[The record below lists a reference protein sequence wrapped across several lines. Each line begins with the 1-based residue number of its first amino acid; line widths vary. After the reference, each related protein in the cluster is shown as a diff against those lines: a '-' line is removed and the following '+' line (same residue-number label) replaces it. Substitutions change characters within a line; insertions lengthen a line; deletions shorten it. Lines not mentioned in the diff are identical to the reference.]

1 MKKALI
7 TGASSG
13 IGREFARE
21 LASKGYETI
30 LVARRYERL
39 KDIERSFNDK
49 VEEKCVFYEKL
60 YAIDKIIKL
69 VLFYALFFFAGFF
82 VGLIITEKLL

>member
-21 LASKGYETI
+21 LASNGYETI
-30 LVARRYERL
+30 LVARRYDRL
-39 KDIERSFNDK
+39 KDVSEELTAQFNSPSTPVQADLSQSVDLERIS
-49 VEEKCVFYEKL
+49 
-60 YAIDKIIKL
+60 
-69 VLFYALFFFAGFF
+69 GS
-82 VGLIITEKLL
+82 